1 MKAAATN
8 AVITLGRSRRSGLLQ
23 AALALGNALL
33 AHVRET
39 VSGVD
44 PTHREE
50 LAAMDARMLRDI
62 GADGW
67 IGSHVLALRELQY
80 PRL

>member
-1 MKAAATN
+1 MNASAAK
-8 AVITLGRSRRSGLLQ
+8 AVIKLGRPRRGGLLQ
-23 AALALGNALL
+23 AALAAGNALL

-44 PTHREE
+44 QTHRDE

-62 GADGW
+62 GAEGW
-67 IGSHVLALRELQY
+67 IGSHVLGLRELQY

>member
-1 MKAAATN
+1 MNASAAKV
-8 AVITLGRSRRSGLLQ
+8 VIPLRRLRGSGFLQ
-23 AALALGNALL
+23 AALAAGNVLL

-44 PTHREE
+44 PTRRDE
-50 LAAMDARMLRDI
+50 LAAMDTRMLRDI
-62 GADGW
+62 GAEGW